1 MGTGWIRWD
10 SLLPKQLLHSTVF
23 EEVALSVRITLGA
36 ERGEKKK
43 LFAWSQTVQLQ
54 GQKLCQSR
62 AKSSLGLNNKQKN
75 GICQQGAKTKSSESK
90 KR

>member
-23 EEVALSVRITLGA
+23 EEVALSVRITLSAG
-36 ERGEKKK
+36 RGGKRNCLPGVKQ
-43 LFAWSQTVQLQ
+43 FS
-54 GQKLCQSR
+54 SR
-62 AKSSLGLNNKQKN
+62 AKSCVSAGLKSSLGLNNKQKN

-90 KR
+90 TG